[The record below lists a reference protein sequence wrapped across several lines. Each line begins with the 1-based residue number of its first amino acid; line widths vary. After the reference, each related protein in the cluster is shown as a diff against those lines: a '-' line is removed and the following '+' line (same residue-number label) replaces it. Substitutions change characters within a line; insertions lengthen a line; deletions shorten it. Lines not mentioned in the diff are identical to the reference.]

1 MPRPSIETAR
11 AWRDKPMVDREG
23 APLGHIVH
31 IYLDLVSGEPEWALV
46 ASGREDRL
54 VFVPLVDATEQQDQI
69 GVPVQRALVADAPA
83 IRPGRRLSKEDTA
96 RLHGHY
102 GGAPELRWGSARRM
116 PGGSPPA
123 RLRQGLDWA
132 RERAASLPGVGAPRG
147 GRLLVAGAAASSV
160 AGGVWLARRRR
171 RERPSGLAAAVGR
184 VVGSVLAVPAGTL
197 RRRRRRRRLR
207 ALAGTAALPMVA
219 AGRAAARAGRRVP
232 VPTQTLQPRKP
243 SKRRRRM
250 AGNLKLLAG
259 LAAGYV
265 LGARAGR
272 ERYERI
278 AEATRRLAERPE
290 VRELTG
296 KVRSGLEAGLDKAA
310 GTASDRLRQLR
321 GEEGGPEGQPRAEAG
336 GPEVGERPEQG
347 TGQAPP
353 TVAGPEAGAGHGGT
367 RSQPPEA
374 GPVEGSGRDGGGSS
388 SPEPSPSSKGR
399 RERSR
404 SGH

>member
-11 AWRDKPMVDREG
+11 GWRKKTLIDREG

-31 IYLDLVSGEPEWALV
+31 IYLDQVTGEPEWALI
-46 ASGREDRL
+46 APAQGGRQ
-54 VFVPLVDATEQQDQI
+54 VFVPLVDAAEREDQI
-69 GVPVQRALVADAPA
+69 GVPVGRALVSDAPA
-83 IRPGRRLSKEDTA
+83 VRPGRQLSKEASA

-116 PGGSPPA
+116 PGGGPPA

-132 RERAASLPGVGAPRG
+132 RERVPSPAAAGSPRTR
-147 GRLLVAGAAASSV
+147 RLLAAAAASSV
-160 AGGVWLARRRR
+160 AGGLVLVRRRR
-171 RERPSGLAAAVGR
+171 RQRPSGLAAAIGR
-184 VVGSVLAVPAGTL
+184 AVGSVLAVPAGAL

-207 ALAGTAALPMVA
+207 ALAGTAAAPFA
-219 AGRAAARAGRRVP
+219 KAGRAVARAGRGVP
-232 VPTQTLQPRKP
+232 APTRTPHRRTLR
-243 SKRRRRM
+243 SRRRRM

-278 AEATRRLAERPE
+278 AEATRRLTERPE

-296 KVRSGLEAGLDKAA
+296 KVRAGLGAGLEKAA
-310 GTASDRLRQLR
+310 STASDRLQQVR
-321 GEEGGPEGQPRAEAG
+321 GEDSGSEGRPRSEAG
-336 GPEVGERPEQG
+336 
-347 TGQAPP
+347 
-353 TVAGPEAGAGHGGT
+353 EAD
-367 RSQPPEA
+367 R
-374 GPVEGSGRDGGGSS
+374 SGRQGGGA
-388 SPEPSPSSKGR
+388 SPEPVPPSTGR

-404 SGH
+404 SER

>member
-1 MPRPSIETAR
+1 
-11 AWRDKPMVDREG
+11 
-23 APLGHIVH
+23 
-31 IYLDLVSGEPEWALV
+31 
-46 ASGREDRL
+46 
-54 VFVPLVDATEQQDQI
+54 
-69 GVPVQRALVADAPA
+69 
-83 IRPGRRLSKEDTA
+83 
-96 RLHGHY
+96 
-102 GGAPELRWGSARRM
+102 
-116 PGGSPPA
+116 
-123 RLRQGLDWA
+123 
-132 RERAASLPGVGAPRG
+132 
-147 GRLLVAGAAASSV
+147 
-160 AGGVWLARRRR
+160 
-171 RERPSGLAAAVGR
+171 
-184 VVGSVLAVPAGTL
+184 
-197 RRRRRRRRLR
+197 
-207 ALAGTAALPMVA
+207 
-219 AGRAAARAGRRVP
+219 
-232 VPTQTLQPRKP
+232 
-243 SKRRRRM
+243 M

-296 KVRSGLEAGLDKAA
+296 KVQSGLGAGLEKAV
-310 GTASDRLRQLR
+310 GTASDRLQQLR

-347 TGQAPP
+347 TGQAPQA
-353 TVAGPEAGAGHGGT
+353 VAGPEGGGDHGGT

-374 GPVEGSGRDGGGSS
+374 GPGEGSGRDGGGSS

>member
-11 AWRDKPMVDREG
+11 AWRDKPLVDREG

-31 IYLDLVSGEPEWALV
+31 IYLDLVSGEPEWAVV

-83 IRPGRRLSKEDTA
+83 IPPGRRLSKEDTA

-123 RLRQGLDWA
+123 RLWQGLDWA
-132 RERAASLPGVGAPRG
+132 RERAASLPKVGVPRG
-147 GRLLVAGAAASSV
+147 RRLLVAGAAASSV
-160 AGGVWLARRRR
+160 AGGVLLARRRR

-184 VVGSVLAVPAGTL
+184 IVGSVLAVPAGTL
-197 RRRRRRRRLR
+197 RRRARRRRLR
-207 ALAGTAALPMVA
+207 ALAGTAALPMA
-219 AGRAAARAGRRVP
+219 AVGRAAARAGRRVP

-290 VRELTG
+290 IRELTG
-296 KVRSGLEAGLDKAA
+296 KVRAGLGAGLEKAA
-310 GTASDRLRQLR
+310 DTASDRLQQAR
-321 GEEGGPEGQPRAEAG
+321 GEDSPPEDQDRAAAG
-336 GPEVGERPEQG
+336 GPASTRRPEQG
-347 TGQAPP
+347 TGRAPLAEAAP
-353 TVAGPEAGAGHGGT
+353 AAGEDHGGT
-367 RSQPPEA
+367 GSPPSQA
-374 GPVEGSGRDGGGSS
+374 G
-388 SPEPSPSSKGR
+388 
-399 RERSR
+399 
-404 SGH
+404 

>member
-11 AWRDKPMVDREG
+11 GWRKKILVDREG

-31 IYLDLVSGEPEWALV
+31 IYLDQVTGEPEWALV
-46 ASGREDRL
+46 APGQGGRQ
-54 VFVPLVDATEQQDQI
+54 VFVPLVDAAEQQDQI
-69 GVPVQRALVADAPA
+69 GVPVGRALVTDAPA
-83 IRPGRRLSKEDTA
+83 IRPGQQLSKEDTA

-116 PGGSPPA
+116 PGGGPPA

-132 RERAASLPGVGAPRG
+132 RERVPSPAAVGSPRT
-147 GRLLVAGAAASSV
+147 RPLLAAAAAASSV
-160 AGGVWLARRRR
+160 AGGLFVVRRRR
-171 RERPSGLAAAVGR
+171 QERPSGVAAAIGR
-184 VVGSVLAVPAGTL
+184 AVGSVLAVPAGAL

-207 ALAGTAALPMVA
+207 ALAGTAAAPFA
-219 AGRAAARAGRRVP
+219 AVGRAVTRAGRGVP
-232 VPTQTLQPRKP
+232 APDRTPHPRILR
-243 SKRRRRM
+243 SRRRRM

-296 KVRSGLEAGLDKAA
+296 KVRAGLGAGLEKAA
-310 GTASDRLRQLR
+310 DTASDRLQKVR
-321 GEEGGPEGQPRAEAG
+321 GEDSGSEGQPRA
-336 GPEVGERPEQG
+336 G
-347 TGQAPP
+347 TDR
-353 TVAGPEAGAGHGGT
+353 PEAGEGPQPGTGKEPPAEAAPPADEDHGRTPSPRSEAAG
-367 RSQPPEA
+367 A
-374 GPVEGSGRDGGGSS
+374 VGSGREGGRS
-388 SPEPSPSSKGR
+388 SPEPGSSTGR

-404 SGH
+404 SGR

>member
-11 AWRDKPMVDREG
+11 GWRDKTMVDRDG
-23 APLGHIVH
+23 APLGRIAH
-31 IYLDLVSGEPEWALV
+31 IYLDRVTGEPEWALV
-46 ASGREDRL
+46 ASGHDGRE
-54 VFVPLVDATEQQDQI
+54 VFVPLVDAVEQEDRVR
-69 GVPVQRALVADAPA
+69 VPIDRALVTDAPT
-83 IRPGRRLSKEDTA
+83 IRPGRQLSKEDTA

-116 PGGSPPA
+116 PAGGPPA

-132 RERAASLPGVGAPRG
+132 RERAASPPGLGFPG
-147 GRLLVAGAAASSV
+147 GRRLLAAGAAASSV
-160 AGGVWLARRRR
+160 VGGVLLVRRRR
-171 RERPSGLAAAVGR
+171 RERPSGLAAAI
-184 VVGSVLAVPAGTL
+184 GSVLAVPAGAL

-207 ALAGTAALPMVA
+207 ALVGTAAAPLAA
-219 AGRAAARAGRRVP
+219 AGRAVARAGRRVP
-232 VPTQTLQPRKP
+232 APPQTLPPRT
-243 SKRRRRM
+243 SRNRRARM

-296 KVRSGLEAGLDKAA
+296 KVRSGLGAGLEKAA
-310 GTASDRLRQLR
+310 GAASDRLQQVR
-321 GEEGGPEGQPRAEAG
+321 GEYPSPWGQSRAATGGPQAGRWPEQESGQTALAEARPAADEDHGRTRSPQSAGEADVSGREGG
-336 GPEVGERPEQG
+336 GP
-347 TGQAPP
+347 
-353 TVAGPEAGAGHGGT
+353 
-367 RSQPPEA
+367 PPEP
-374 GPVEGSGRDGGGSS
+374 GPSR
-388 SPEPSPSSKGR
+388 GR

-404 SGH
+404 SGR